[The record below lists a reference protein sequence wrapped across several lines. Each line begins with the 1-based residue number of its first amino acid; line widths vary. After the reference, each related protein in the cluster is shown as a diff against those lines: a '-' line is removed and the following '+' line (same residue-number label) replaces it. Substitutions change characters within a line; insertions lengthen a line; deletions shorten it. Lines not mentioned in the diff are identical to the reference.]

1 MAQTMTRTMPTMP
14 MTKRTTWFTRAGSAA
29 LAMLAASPALAAPK
43 AQQPKPDESTRSRAV
58 TQGVLD
64 AVAAEMERSLSGLR
78 IEGAHPPYFLGYKL
92 TEVEVNDAVA
102 SLGAITSKKERHFVN
117 LEAHV
122 HVGSYQSDNSNFVP
136 SGREDL
142 DGRAE
147 QSLSLEPNPSGAR
160 RAAWLAT
167 DEAYK
172 EALEQIQAKQE
183 ALKSGAGAGIS
194 GVPSYSKSKPSTM
207 NEQVLVPKLET
218 VEEMKQR
225 AEKISAVMRKFEHV
239 RDSRVSFTSFLE
251 RRWLLNSE
259 GNAVHDTRR
268 VSGVLIVASSQAED
282 GQELT
287 LFYSRYGHT
296 AADLPADEE
305 LADEAGQLAKQL
317 DALRKAPLVENYTGP
332 VLFEGDGA
340 VGVLRSTLAPH
351 LSGTPVPLGVSGRET
366 IRFGGALTDRIGLRV
381 VSPVLNLTDD
391 PTVTTADKV
400 ALIGGYRTD
409 DEGVPSQKVDVIKE
423 GKLTT
428 LLMSRTPSRQIAAS
442 NGHARLA
449 MPGGVYRG
457 SATNLLVTARGG
469 LERKALLRRLASEA
483 KTQGLKYGMVIR
495 LMDDVAITANSELT
509 RFERLQ
515 LAQSADEEAP
525 PLAALAFRVY
535 PDGREEL
542 VRGAQLKPIGVRA
555 WRDVIATSNKRT
567 VRNFLASVDDPL
579 LVQIGGAGPGFVP
592 SAGVESAI
600 ATPDLLFRELDVVPS
615 AVGRRPVAAVP
626 AP

>member
-1 MAQTMTRTMPTMP
+1 MTMVKQTIR
-14 MTKRTTWFTRAGSAA
+14 FTRAGAAA
-29 LAMLAASPALAAPK
+29 LALLVGPGAVLGAPK
-43 AQQPKPDESTRSRAV
+43 EQPAKAKADEPKPDESTRSRAV
-58 TQGVLD
+58 TEEVLD
-64 AVAAEMERSLSGLR
+64 SVAAEMERSLSGLR

-122 HVGSYQSDNSNFVP
+122 HVGSYQSDNSNFVA
-136 SGREDL
+136 SGRDDL

-147 QSLSLEPNPSGAR
+147 QSLSLEPNPAGAR

-172 EALEQIQAKQE
+172 EALEQMQAKQE
-183 ALKSGAGAGIS
+183 ALKSGAGGGIS
-194 GVPSYSKSKPSTM
+194 KVPSYSKFKPAAM
-207 NEQVLVPKLET
+207 AEAVLVPKLET

-225 AEKISAVMRKFEHV
+225 AEKISGVLRKFEHV

-259 GNAVHDTRR
+259 GNSVHDTRR
-268 VSGVLIVASSQAED
+268 VSGVLIVATSQADD

-287 LFYSRYGHT
+287 LYYSRYGHT
-296 AADLPADEE
+296 AADLPGDDE
-305 LADEAGQLAKQL
+305 LTAEAGQLAKQL
-317 DALRKAPLVENYTGP
+317 DELRKAPLIENYTGP

-340 VGVLRSTLAPH
+340 VGVLRNTLAPH
-351 LSGTPVPLGVSGRET
+351 LSGTPVPVGVGGREAA
-366 IRFGGALTDRIGLRV
+366 RFGGALTDRLGLRV
-381 VSPVLNLTDD
+381 VSQTLTLVDD
-391 PTVTTADKV
+391 PTARTADKV
-400 ALIGGYRTD
+400 ALIGNYRID
-409 DEGVPSQKVDVIKE
+409 DEGVPAQRVDVIKD

-428 LLMSRTPSRQIAAS
+428 LLMSRTPSRQIAES

-457 SATNLLVTARGG
+457 SATNLLITAKGG
-469 LERKALLRRLASEA
+469 MDRKALVRRLTTEA
-483 KTQGLKYGMVIR
+483 RGQGLPYGIVIR
-495 LMDDVAITANSELT
+495 LLDDPAISANSELT

-515 LAQSADEEAP
+515 LLQSADEQAP
-525 PLAALAFRVY
+525 PLAALTYRVY

-542 VRGAQLKPIGVRA
+542 VRGAQLKPIAVRA
-555 WRDVIATSNKRT
+555 WRDVIATSKKRT

-600 ATPDLLFRELDVVPS
+600 ATPDLLFRELDIGPS
-615 AVGRRPVAAVP
+615 SIGRRPAPVVP